1 VSTTTSTRS
10 SNDDEEEKVR
20 RYKFPTAYGTL
31 LVDRPLPRESGA
43 QWFLEAERLRCAL
56 RLVPLVSILWPRF
69 ATRKVLSRASL
80 ILACGFIL
88 VALAQDSSSSLRQSA
103 SHNAPPSRRSA
114 TGQFRNQVPSTK
126 PVSSNSRKDSPGAEA
141 QLTAV
146 APQMQI
152 FQDAQHYPTGGSPTS
167 VGVGDFNGDGKADL
181 AVANANG
188 NSVSVLLGNGDGSFQ
203 THIEYPTGSGP
214 QSLAVGD
221 FNGDGKPDL
230 VVVNYGPSGSVSVLL
245 GNGDGSFQSHVDY
258 ATGNLPLSVAVGD
271 FNGDGKLDVVVAN
284 FGSDSVN
291 VLLGNGDG
299 SFQKHVDFATGKLP
313 RSVAVG
319 DFNGDGK
326 LDLAVTAE
334 GDFSLVV
341 SILLGNG
348 DGSFQS
354 HVDYLTLTSSFVA
367 IGDFNGDGKP
377 DLAVPGIASV
387 SVLLGNGNGT
397 FQAHIEYP
405 TGSGPQSLAVGDF
418 NGDGKRDLAVA
429 NANGNSVSV
438 LLGNGDGRF
447 QSNVDY
453 PTGDGPVSVAVGDF
467 NGDGRPDLAVV
478 NADDSSVTVLLG
490 NGDGT
495 LQKPLPYDKTGST
508 PQSVAVG
515 DFNGDGKRDLAVAN
529 LGDNSMSVL
538 LGNGDGTFQTHIEYP
553 TGSGPQ
559 SLVVGDFNGDRRPD
573 LAVVNDKDNSVSV
586 LLGNGDGTFQTHIEY
601 PTGSGPQSL
610 AVGDFNGDGKPDLAV
625 ANANNASVSVLL
637 GNGAGGFQA
646 HVDYPT
652 GSGPQ
657 SLAVGDFN
665 GDGKLDLVVV
675 SIGSNSPFNF
685 FIGKVGVLLGKG
697 DGTFG
702 SIIFGE
708 SGNFTSVG
716 VADLEGDGRLDLA
729 VTAFSLT
736 PFQGNDR
743 WVGVLLGNG
752 DGTFHLNG
760 NYASGQGYSSVT
772 VADLNND
779 GAPDLAFVTPGD
791 AVSILLSLL
800 NKAGTIAGLQSSIN
814 PSNLGQP
821 VTLTATIRASGN
833 SGGIP
838 TGTVTFVDGTNELG
852 SQPLSGNGVAILSTD
867 TLAAGSHSITVV
879 YSGDTTFNAATS
891 VVLTQVV
898 MAPDFGMTL
907 APGSGSVNAG
917 DSAVFT
923 LTATAIGAFSSSVSL
938 SCSVSPTPP
947 LAPTCSLDPTSLT
960 PTAGGSTSTLKV
972 STTAPTASLVSPM
985 LRHDLRPQ
993 YGLWL
998 PTSSLALLVAGL
1010 AKNRWRRTRPSRA
1023 LLIVVLLVGFQLLAS
1038 CGGGSSHNG
1047 SVSTP
1052 PGPYTITVNAI
1063 SGSVTHTTQ
1072 VTVTVH

>member
-1 VSTTTSTRS
+1 M
-10 SNDDEEEKVR
+10 R
-20 RYKFPTAYGTL
+20 RL
-31 LVDRPLPRESGA
+31 
-43 QWFLEAERLRCAL
+43 
-56 RLVPLVSILWPRF
+56 SILWPRF

-88 VALAQDSSSSLRQSA
+88 VAWAQDSASPLPRQSA

-126 PVSSNSRKDSPGAEA
+126 PVPSNSQKDSPGAEA

-146 APQMQI
+146 ATQMQI
-152 FQDAQHYPTGGSPTS
+152 FQDARRYPTGDSPIS
-167 VGVGDFNGDGKADL
+167 V
-181 AVANANG
+181 
-188 NSVSVLLGNGDGSFQ
+188 
-203 THIEYPTGSGP
+203 
-214 QSLAVGD
+214 AVGD

-230 VVVNYGPSGSVSVLL
+230 AVANGNDNAVDVLLGNGDGSFQAHVDFGTGNLPWSVAVGDFNGDGKPDLAVANVIGNSVSVLL
-245 GNGDGSFQSHVDY
+245 GNGDGSFQSHVDFG
-258 ATGNLPLSVAVGD
+258 TGNSPHSVAVGD
-271 FNGDGKLDVVVAN
+271 FNGDGKLDLVVAN
-284 FGSDSVN
+284 FGSDSVS

-299 SFQKHVDFATGKLP
+299 TFQTHIEYPTGSGP
-313 RSVAVG
+313 RSLAVG

-334 GDFSLVV
+334 GTFSQPTVV

-354 HVDYLTLTSSFVA
+354 HVDYPTLTSSFVA

-397 FQAHIEYP
+397 FQTHIEYP
-405 TGSGPQSLAVGDF
+405 TGGGPQSLAVGDF
-418 NGDGKRDLAVA
+418 NGDGKRDLAVL
-429 NANGNSVSV
+429 NDIDNSVSV
-438 LLGNGDGRF
+438 LLGNGAGGF
-447 QSNVDY
+447 QAHVDY
-453 PTGDGPVSVAVGDF
+453 PTGSGPVSVAVGDF
-467 NGDGRPDLAVV
+467 NGDGKPDLAVA
-478 NADDSSVTVLLG
+478 NADDRSVTVLLG

-495 LQKPLPYDKTGST
+495 LQKPLPYDETGSR
-508 PQSVAVG
+508 PQSVAMGDFNRDGKPDLAVANANGNSVSVLLGNGAGGFQAHVDYPTGNGPVSVAVG
-515 DFNGDGKRDLAVAN
+515 DFNGDGKPDLAVAN
-529 LGDNSMSVL
+529 ANGNLVSVL

-559 SLVVGDFNGDRRPD
+559 SLVVGDFNGDGKPD

-586 LLGNGDGTFQTHIEY
+586 LLGNGDGSFQSHVDY
-601 PTGSGPQSL
+601 PTGSGPGSL
-610 AVGDFNGDGKPDLAV
+610 AMGDFNGDGKADLAV
-625 ANANNASVSVLL
+625 ANAASVSVLL
-637 GNGAGGFQA
+637 GNGAGGFQS

-652 GSGPQ
+652 VSGTSE

-675 SIGSNSPFNF
+675 SIGSNNPYSPFS
-685 FIGKVGVLLGKG
+685 GGVGVLLGKG

-702 SIIFGE
+702 SIIFGGH
-708 SGNFTSVG
+708 GNFTSVG
-716 VADLEGDGRLDLA
+716 VADFDGDGRLDLA
-729 VTAFSLT
+729 VTEFAFESFT
-736 PFQGNDR
+736 GNDH

-772 VADLNND
+772 VADLNHD

-791 AVSILLSLL
+791 AVSILLNLL
-800 NKAGTIAGLQSSIN
+800 NKAGTIADLQSSVN
-814 PSNLGQP
+814 PSKLGQP
-821 VTLTATIRASGN
+821 VTFAAAIRASGN
-833 SGGIP
+833 GGGIP

-867 TLAAGSHSITVV
+867 TLSAGDHGITVV

-898 MAPDFGMTL
+898 VAPDFGMSL

-917 DSAVFT
+917 GSTVFT
-923 LTATAIGAFSSSVSL
+923 LTATAIGGFSSPVSL

-947 LAPTCSLDPTSLT
+947 LAPACSLAPTSLT
-960 PTAGGSTSTLKV
+960 PTAGGSTSDLTV
-972 STTAPTASLVSPM
+972 STTASTASLMSPM
-985 LRHDLRPQ
+985 LRHDLRPL

-1023 LLIVVLLVGFQLLAS
+1023 LLIVVLLVGFRLLAA
-1038 CGGGSSHNG
+1038 CGGGSIHNG
-1047 SVSTP
+1047 SVGTP
-1052 PGPYTITVNAI
+1052 PGTYTISVNAI
-1063 SGSVTHTTQ
+1063 SGSVTHTTA
-1072 VTVTVH
+1072 VTVTVR